1 MPPNPKQK
9 RPHSGEPITDEQLL
23 HADDPRP
30 QRVAQLPSNTVG
42 ARRLKKIEEHIPTSV
57 FDTEADQEMQAEY
70 GVQGSS
76 DFKPAFLY
84 VERGPGAGQLLEVKQ
99 GTVVVGRA
107 SVSDLRLQH
116 PSISRRHT
124 QIKRVGEQFF
134 VKDLGSQ
141 NGTFVNKQRIAT
153 EVEVK
158 PGDSIALGNALLRL
172 RGPLAKGEK
181 LPGQESQSKSS
192 KAPAHVPSTS
202 STSPSMEV
210 PVPSERTG
218 TGTKSRIST
227 AVVARPSGPQPGP
240 TTTALKIAVFAGAV
254 GFSLAA
260 VLAFALV
267 KTMSSDKP
275 APTTVASK
283 SGAAVEDKSDRARLI
298 DEAIKKKMAEKPV
311 AKAAPKPEPEPA
323 AEEEP
328 VIEADDSVNVKEQP
342 RAAAPVVAKAPVVTP
357 VAPKAAPAPRKAAP
371 AAAKNDDEDEEDA
384 APAKGAGGNK
394 RAQILAPYEKGNAE
408 SSLDLAKKA
417 GDKELTDKLSRFI
430 AAYDAA
436 NDAMMSN
443 NGNAAIANFQK
454 ALQLDEQLSSGW
466 GKYGA
471 EIRRQLANLYVLVGL
486 AFVNNGDSEKAKTA
500 FQGALK
506 HDPNNSRAKTQLA
519 KLTGETAKPR
529 SADDAFD
536 EEPAPKKAPA
546 KKAPAKS
553 SIDDAFGD

>member
-1 MPPNPKQK
+1 MAPNPK
-9 RPHSGEPITDEQLL
+9 RPQSGEPITDEQVLQ
-23 HADDPRP
+23 ADDPRP
-30 QRVAQLPSNTVG
+30 QRVAQLPSHTAQ
-42 ARRLKKIEEHIPTSV
+42 ARRLKKVEEHIPTSV

-70 GVQGSS
+70 GLQSG
-76 DFKPAFLY
+76 DTKPAFLY
-84 VERGPGAGQLLEVKQ
+84 VERGPGAGQLIEVKQ
-99 GTVVVGRA
+99 GAVVVGRA

-141 NGTFVNKQRIAT
+141 NGTFVNKQRIAN

-158 PGDSIALGNALLRL
+158 PGDSIAMGNALLRL

-181 LPGQESQSKSS
+181 LPHQAPPAPPPPSS
-192 KAPAHVPSTS
+192 P
-202 STSPSMEV
+202 EL
-210 PVPSERTG
+210 PVVHEKG
-218 TGTKSRIST
+218 TRSRIST
-227 AVVARPSGPQPGP
+227 AVVARPESMSGAPSN
-240 TTTALKIAVFAGAV
+240 TALKIAVFAGAV

-267 KTMSSDKP
+267 KTMSNDKP
-275 APTTVASK
+275 SPTTVAK
-283 SGAAVEDKSDRARLI
+283 SAEGDKTDRQKLI
-298 DEAIKKKMAEKPV
+298 DEAIKRKMAEQTP
-311 AKAAPKPEPEPA
+311 AKADAPA
-323 AEEEP
+323 AQED
-328 VIEADDSVNVKEQP
+328 VIEADDPVTVKEQP
-342 RAAAPVVAKAPVVTP
+342 KAPVVAKAPVVTAAP
-357 VAPKAAPAPRKAAP
+357 RVAAAPKKT
-371 AAAKNDDEDEEDA
+371 AAAKQADDEDEEDA
-384 APAKGAGGNK
+384 APAAKSGASK
-394 RAQILAPYEKGNAE
+394 RTQILAPYEKGNAE
-408 SSLDLAKKA
+408 ASLDLAKKA
-417 GDKELTDKLSRFI
+417 GDKELTDKLARFI
-430 AAYDAA
+430 AFYDAA

-486 AFVNNGDSEKAKTA
+486 AFVNNGDTEKAKTA

-506 HDPNNSRAKTQLA
+506 HDPNNPRAKAQLA
-519 KLTGETAKPR
+519 KLSPAAAPK

-536 EEPAPKKAPA
+536 DAPAAKPA
-546 KKAPAKS
+546 KKAAPAKS

>member
-1 MPPNPKQK
+1 MPPNPKSK
-9 RPHSGEPITDEQLL
+9 RPHAGEPITDEQLL
-23 HADDPRP
+23 NADDPRP

-76 DFKPAFLY
+76 EFKPAFLY

-158 PGDSIALGNALLRL
+158 PGDSIAMGNALLRL

-181 LPGQESQSKSS
+181 LPGQPSMSV
-192 KAPAHVPSTS
+192 KAPAHVPPAAP
-202 STSPSMEV
+202 SPSVEV

-218 TGTKSRIST
+218 TGTKNRIST

-283 SGAAVEDKSDRARLI
+283 SGSATEDKSDRARLI
-298 DEAIKKKMAEKPV
+298 DEAIKRKMAEKP
-311 AKAAPKPEPEPA
+311 APKAAPKPEPVA

-328 VIEADDSVNVKEQP
+328 VIESDDSVGVKEQP

-357 VAPKAAPAPRKAAP
+357 VAPKAAPAPVRKAAP

-394 RAQILAPYEKGNAE
+394 RAAILAPYEKGNAE

-486 AFVNNGDSEKAKTA
+486 AFVNNGDAEKAKTA

-519 KLTGETAKPR
+519 KLTGDSAKPK

-536 EEPAPKKAPA
+536 EEPAPAKKAPA